1 MWLDRLVG
9 LACTVAGALPLVN
22 PEDDFPAWERALEVD
37 VEEIAAAI
45 ERRIRIP
52 LEFPDVT
59 GVFGGTI
66 RGRPI
71 PMIAFTHLLVAL
83 NIRAWL
89 PSGGTGHVVEIG
101 GGFGDLALWT
111 TRLVTCRSAITI
123 CRSPAQ
129 AQAYFL
135 CRARPGE
142 PLRLSGE
149 RT

>member
-1 MWLDRLVG
+1 
-9 LACTVAGALPLVN
+9 
-22 PEDDFPAWERALEVD
+22 
-37 VEEIAAAI
+37 
-45 ERRIRIP
+45 
-52 LEFPDVT
+52 
-59 GVFGGTI
+59 
-66 RGRPI
+66 
-71 PMIAFTHLLVAL
+71 MIAFTHLLVAL

-111 TRLVTCRSAITI
+111 TRLVPCRYTIYDLPFASA
-123 CRSPAQ
+123 

-149 RT
+149 RTSGRNPERQTFTLW